1 MPVLAS
7 IPSPDNGVIDIGP
20 IPLHAYGLLLA
31 IGVLVAAWIAERRWV
46 ARGFDGKTFSDMAV
60 WIVVG
65 GVVGA
70 RVYHVISDYQLFTD
84 DWLRAFQ
91 IWKGGLSIWGVL
103 AGGVIAVIV
112 LTRIKHVETLP
123 LMDCIAPGLLAAQAI
138 GRWGNYFNQELF
150 GRPTDLPWALE
161 IDAAHRPAE
170 FFEEPTFHP
179 TFLYESLWALVV
191 FGILLW
197 ADKRFTMGHGRVFA
211 LYVAMYTAGR
221 TAVESLRIDTG
232 GDVEGPA
239 REILGMR
246 INGWVAALLF
256 AGAIAYI
263 VVSARLRPG
272 REDPKTLEGHAA
284 PEDGTDDGEDSE
296 VEDVGD
302 GDTEVDGDGDI
313 GKDAE
318 PEGDAESD
326 SEDDDAG
333 DREPAETTAEA
344 DLDEAAEAALDSA
357 ASALEADDA
366 LDADDTDA
374 DAETVKS
381 KDR

>member
-1 MPVLAS
+1 MPLLAS

-150 GRPTDLPWALE
+150 GGPTDLPWGIE
-161 IDAAHRPAE
+161 ISPGKRP
-170 FFEEPTFHP
+170 PGYLNVTTFLP
-179 TFLYESLWALVV
+179 TFLYE
-191 FGILLW
+191 
-197 ADKRFTMGHGRVFA
+197 
-211 LYVAMYTAGR
+211 
-221 TAVESLRIDTG
+221 
-232 GDVEGPA
+232 
-239 REILGMR
+239 
-246 INGWVAALLF
+246 
-256 AGAIAYI
+256 
-263 VVSARLRPG
+263 
-272 REDPKTLEGHAA
+272 
-284 PEDGTDDGEDSE
+284 
-296 VEDVGD
+296 
-302 GDTEVDGDGDI
+302 
-313 GKDAE
+313 
-318 PEGDAESD
+318 
-326 SEDDDAG
+326 
-333 DREPAETTAEA
+333 
-344 DLDEAAEAALDSA
+344 
-357 ASALEADDA
+357 
-366 LDADDTDA
+366 
-374 DAETVKS
+374 
-381 KDR
+381 